1 MSTSLAEMLPEFVMF
16 LCLHS
21 SELFHSVSEKGD
33 KHSVSDGNSEG
44 DFSKTWR
51 VTFADAEDEIFYLDD
66 IDASEGAIE
75 SEDGDMETDKDDS
88 DKDDSDKD
96 DSDEDDS
103 FAENVLEKG
112 DYHDIDVMRENVGML
127 LTSLLVK
134 QSDFS
139 KQRKNFENIY
149 NGATV
154 ETEVSA
160 TDEQKKTI
168 AAEPL
173 QYFWFLYVSQCE
185 MQSTSSTSQAPILDK
200 DAIERWQQ
208 HRKEVSTGASS

>member
-1 MSTSLAEMLPEFVMF
+1 MSTSLAEMYTEFVSF
-16 LCLHS
+16 LCTS
-21 SELFHSVSEKGD
+21 ASGFFHTDSEKGD
-33 KHSVSDGNSEG
+33 KHSVCDGNSEG
-44 DFSKTWR
+44 DFSTVQR
-51 VTFADAEDEIFYLDD
+51 VHFAERAEEEFFDFDD
-66 IDASEGAIE
+66 FHESEEAVE
-75 SEDGDMETDKDDS
+75 SEDDDMETDKDDS
-88 DKDDSDKD
+88 
-96 DSDEDDS
+96 
-103 FAENVLEKG
+103 FAENGLEKG

-127 LTSLLVK
+127 LTSFLVK

-154 ETEVSA
+154 ETEISA
-160 TDEQKKTI
+160 TDKQKKTI

-173 QYFWFLYVSQCE
+173 QYFWLLYVSHCE
-185 MQSTSSTSQAPILDK
+185 LQSTSSTSQAPILDK